1 MSILSP
7 ETRLQI
13 NYFQLLTNLWIFGI
27 NILFKKFGSFV
38 DWVVC
43 QVNEHV
49 VNVPIR
55 GGVKFSCKPANKK
68 RKYPYQEFRGFRAW
82 TSAGS
87 SSQPQSATDNNW
99 SLGSH
104 FGTTRQLAWVRKV
117 VDFRFKRWLDKSLET
132 YRVVL
137 FNWFHPKSWS
147 GGDDKIPTKKGKLE
161 VYL

>member
-1 MSILSP
+1 MWLLSNTTSYVIQANEYQIKTSSIQNTHRSLELYAKEHRQLNTYP
-7 ETRLQI
+7 KMQTRQCTDSQI
-13 NYFQLLTNLWIFGI
+13 T
-27 NILFKKFGSFV
+27 
-38 DWVVC
+38 
-43 QVNEHV
+43 
-49 VNVPIR
+49 
-55 GGVKFSCKPANKK
+55 K

-82 TSAGS
+82 TSAAS
-87 SSQPQSATDNNW
+87 SSQLQSATDNNW
-99 SLGSH
+99 SLGSP